1 VRHAVEADELALV
14 DQGHD
19 PFLPLCPVP

>member
-1 VRHAVEADELALV
+1 MRHVVEADELALV

-19 PFLPLCPVP
+19 PFLLLCPVP